1 MQEKQQ
7 TKKCPFC
14 AEEINIEAIK
24 CKHCHSDL
32 NKTMPEQ
39 KEAAR
44 IEDDVHAKE
53 TQNNKAEK
61 PLKVNEKD
69 GLQDREKKSL
79 KPLAYIIL
87 TLIVFIFLVVFWY
100 IIIPA
105 ALLWLIWKKTKFSK
119 KNKCI
124 ISIAII
130 FIFVVFKISSDYNH
144 RVPVITITEPNNNIS
159 VQSDKIIIKGA
170 IDPKNAKLQIEGN
183 QVLTKDGSFEYE
195 ARLTE
200 ENNAI
205 SLVADNSGKK
215 TESLLTVNRIL
226 SDDEKAIVNLENIK
240 SNDIIK
246 LPQFE
251 IKGSTLLES
260 VTVKIN
266 DRDAE
271 IKNNQFSYTINLRE
285 GKNNVNVVATNTKSS
300 IVKKETLV
308 IMRELTEEEK
318 IKKEEERAA
327 EQARVEQAKQEADR
341 AKQAEEQAKAEQ
353 AKIEQEKPAK
363 EFADFLDK
371 FIEAGLIKSAG
382 PGKLYVSDLWFLM
395 TVPDKENFL
404 KLVSEL
410 KKKAQDNNGWLEIR
424 HYQSNELL
432 GKTTNYSVEV
442 LK

>member
-1 MQEKQQ
+1 
-7 TKKCPFC
+7 
-14 AEEINIEAIK
+14 
-24 CKHCHSDL
+24 
-32 NKTMPEQ
+32 MPKQ

-44 IEDDVHAKE
+44 IEDDVRAKE

-61 PLKVNEKD
+61 SLKVNEKD
-69 GLQDREKKSL
+69 GLQDRENKSL

-87 TLIVFIFLVVFWY
+87 TLFVFIFLVVFWY

-119 KNKCI
+119 KNKRI

-144 RVPVITITEPNNNIS
+144 RVPVITITEPSNNIS

-205 SLVADNSGKK
+205 ALIADNSGKK
-215 TESLLTVNRIL
+215 TENLLTVNRIL

-266 DRDAE
+266 GRDAE

-285 GKNNVNVVATNTKSS
+285 GKNNVNIVATNTKSS
-300 IVKKETLV
+300 IINKEALV
-308 IMRELTEEEK
+308 IVRELTEEEK

-353 AKIEQEKPAK
+353 AKIEQEKPAPTPTPTATSVAQSN
-363 EFADFLDK
+363 FATFLDK
-371 FIEAGLIKSAG
+371 WIEAGLITDGKAG
-382 PGKLYVSDLWFLM
+382 TLYVSDLWYIM
-395 TVPDKENFL
+395 TVSQKEAFITMASDL
-404 KLVSEL
+404 FEESSGYSSIKI
-410 KKKAQDNNGWLEIR
+410 K
-424 HYQSNELL
+424 HYMSNELL
-432 GKTTNYSVEV
+432 GEFTIGWGGAYPQVYK
-442 LK
+442 

>member
-1 MQEKQQ
+1 MQEEQ
-7 TKKCPFC
+7 TKKCPYC
-14 AEEINIEAIK
+14 AEEIQFEATL

-32 NKTMPEQ
+32 SKTMPEQ
-39 KEAAR
+39 KETTK
-44 IEDDVHAKE
+44 IEKDININE
-53 TQNNKAEK
+53 TQTNKGEK
-61 PLKVNEKD
+61 TAKFKKGNKLQEKTGK
-69 GLQDREKKSL
+69 GLMLLYS
-79 KPLAYIIL
+79 IVL
-87 TLIVFIFLVVFWY
+87 TFIVFILVIFFWY

-124 ISIAII
+124 ISMAII
-130 FIFVVFKISSDYNH
+130 LIFIVFKISSDYNH
-144 RVPVITITEPNNNIS
+144 RVPIITITEPSNNIS
-159 VQSDKIIIKGA
+159 VQSDKIIVKGA

-183 QVLTKDGSFEYE
+183 QVLTKDGNFEYE

-226 SDDEKAIVNLENIK
+226 SDDEKAIFNLENIK
-240 SNDIIK
+240 NNDVIK

-251 IKGSTLLES
+251 IKGNTLLES

-266 DRDAE
+266 GRDAE
-271 IKNNQFSYTINLRE
+271 IKNNQFSYTINLKE
-285 GKNNVNVVATNTKSS
+285 GKNNINIVATNTKSS
-300 IVKKETLV
+300 IVNKKTLV
-308 IMRELTEEEK
+308 IVRELTEEEK
-318 IKKEEERAA
+318 AKIEEERAA
-327 EQARVEQAKQEADR
+327 EQAMVEQAKQEADR

-363 EFADFLDK
+363 DFADFLDK
-371 FIEAGLIKSAG
+371 GIEAGLIKSAG

-404 KLVSEL
+404 KLVSDL

-442 LK
+442 LR